1 MDCTVR
7 GVEKSRT
14 RLNDFHFH
22 FSLFTFPGGSVVRN
36 LPCNAGD
43 AGLISGQ
50 GTKNPRGA
58 RQLSLRATPREK
70 PVYCNEDAVCC
81 N

>member
-1 MDCTVR
+1 M
-7 GVEKSRT
+7 
-14 RLNDFHFH
+14 
-22 FSLFTFPGGSVVRN
+22 VRN

-43 AGLISGQ
+43 AVSISAQ